1 MRASVVAIRVAPG
14 KADSI
19 GVLPEV
25 VTLVATAVAVRVAS
39 FSVSVAF
46 VVDSIG
52 ISAAVHFCLLLL
64 P

>member
-25 VTLVATAVAVRVAS
+25 VTLVATSVAVRVAS
-39 FSVSVAF
+39 FSPYDAF